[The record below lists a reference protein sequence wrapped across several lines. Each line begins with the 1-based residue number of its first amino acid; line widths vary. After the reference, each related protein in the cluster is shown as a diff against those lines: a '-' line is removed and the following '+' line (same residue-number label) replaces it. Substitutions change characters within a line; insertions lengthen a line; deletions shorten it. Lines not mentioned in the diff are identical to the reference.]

1 MLCAIWEHLNN
12 LKNVKNTQG
21 GVLLLVKPAT
31 LLKVTLLRVFFFTFF
46 KFFKWSQI
54 AYLAV
59 ILLPLTPSSLLEIF

>member
-31 LLKVTLLRVFFFTFF
+31 LLKVTLLRVLF
-46 KFFKWSQI
+46 
-54 AYLAV
+54 LR
-59 ILLPLTPSSLLEIF
+59 SLNFSNGPKSHI